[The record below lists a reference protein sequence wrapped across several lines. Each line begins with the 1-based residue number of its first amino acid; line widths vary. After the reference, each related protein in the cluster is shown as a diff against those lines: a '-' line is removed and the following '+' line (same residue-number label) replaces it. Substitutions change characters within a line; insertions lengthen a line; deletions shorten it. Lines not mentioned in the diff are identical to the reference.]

1 MSPDLAHIHN
11 RSNSIINM
19 ENIAAIINGSFG
31 QKLARIRKS
40 RGFSQS
46 ELASRLGLSRTTIA
60 NLEGGKQNVQLYQ
73 VFVLARALD
82 APVEMLLP
90 TGRELHQDSDAIRDK
105 DQVFLAIAKMKLSGE
120 FGGKNDE

>member
-1 MSPDLAHIHN
+1 
-11 RSNSIINM
+11 M

-31 QKLARIRKS
+31 QKLSRIRKS

-60 NLEGGKQNVQLYQ
+60 NLEGGKQNVHLYQ

-82 APVEMLLP
+82 APVEMLMP
-90 TGRELHQDSDAIRDK
+90 TGRELHQDNDALRNK
-105 DQVFLAIAKMKLSGE
+105 DQVFLAIARMKLSDE
-120 FGGKNDE
+120 FGDKNDE

>member
-1 MSPDLAHIHN
+1 
-11 RSNSIINM
+11 M

-31 QKLARIRKS
+31 QKLSRVRKN

-46 ELASRLGLSRTTIA
+46 ELGSRIGVSRTTIA
-60 NLEGGKQNVQLYQ
+60 NLENGKQNVQLYQ

-90 TGRELHQDSDAIRDK
+90 TGRELHQDNDAIRDK
-105 DQVFLAIAKMKLSGE
+105 DQVFLAIARMKLSDE
-120 FGGKNDE
+120 LGGANNE